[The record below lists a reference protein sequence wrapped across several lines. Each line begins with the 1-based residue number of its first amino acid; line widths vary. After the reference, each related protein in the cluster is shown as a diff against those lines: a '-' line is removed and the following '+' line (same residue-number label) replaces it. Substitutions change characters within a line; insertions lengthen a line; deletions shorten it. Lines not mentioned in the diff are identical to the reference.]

1 MSKKHTMTQDK
12 YIPEMYRM
20 VDAMDTPGF
29 VNLFT
34 ADGIFRWANME
45 PVAGK
50 ENITAFLSG
59 FFQSIKAISH
69 TDLEY
74 WQVPGVRFATGYVNY
89 TRHNNSLLRVPFS
102 VILKFKGD
110 LINEFLIFV
119 DTSELYK

>member
-1 MSKKHTMTQDK
+1 MTQDK

-50 ENITAFLSG
+50 ENITAFLTG

-74 WQVPGVRFATGYVNY
+74 WQVPGVRFATGNVNY
-89 TRHNNSLLRVPFS
+89 TRRDNSLLRVPFS